1 MAEQSKRLGKGLAA
15 LINTDSPSGDLSK
28 KYIENFDVDKIV
40 PNPYQPR
47 MHIDPEKLIELA
59 DSIREHGVIQP
70 LIISKDRESDKY
82 HIIAG
87 ERRFRAA
94 KLAGFDT
101 VPVVIKETSPLEMLE
116 IALIE
121 NIQRED
127 LNPLEE
133 SYSFR
138 QLNTEFGL
146 TQKEIAKKVGLNRVT
161 IANKMRLFNLP
172 EKIKELIL
180 NDSISEGHARA
191 LLGVKDKTSMIA
203 AADIIIKRDL
213 SVRQTEAL
221 VRKIMF
227 GKTESTKDW
236 NRTDNHTQR
245 CEKEIKERLG
255 FNASVTKMSK
265 GGKITIRFKSLEQ
278 LDEIVDRFTEM
289 PKAEKPKKE

>member
-1 MAEQSKRLGKGLAA
+1 MAEQTQRLGKGLAA
-15 LINTDSPSGDLSK
+15 LINTDSPAGDISR
-28 KYIENFDVDKIV
+28 KYIEDFDVDKIM

-70 LIISKDRESDKY
+70 LIISKDRNSENY

-87 ERRFRAA
+87 ERRFRAV
-94 KLAGFDT
+94 KLAGYKT
-101 VPVVIKETSPLEMLE
+101 VPVVIKETSPQEMLE
-116 IALIE
+116 LALIE

-138 QLNTEFGL
+138 QLSKEFGL
-146 TQKEIAKKVGLNRVT
+146 TQQEIAKKVGLNRVT
-161 IANKMRLFNLP
+161 VANKMRLFNLP
-172 EKIKELIL
+172 EKIKELLL
-180 NDSISEGHARA
+180 NDSISEGHGRA
-191 LLGVKDKTSMIA
+191 LLGVKDETSMIA

-227 GKTESTKDW
+227 GKSDSTKSWKRSD
-236 NRTDNHTQR
+236 DHTKD
-245 CEKEIKERLG
+245 CEKEIRQRLG
-255 FNASVTKMSK
+255 VRANVTKMSK
-265 GGKITIRFKSLEQ
+265 GGKITIRYRS
-278 LDEIVDRFTEM
+278 LDELDNIVDRFKEI
-289 PKAEKPKKE
+289 PKAKKK

>member
-1 MAEQSKRLGKGLAA
+1 MAEQKRRLGKGLSA
-15 LINTDSPSGDLSK
+15 LINTDSPSADMSR
-28 KYIENFDVDKIV
+28 KYIEDFSIDKIV

-87 ERRFRAA
+87 ERRFRAVQ
-94 KLAGFDT
+94 LAGFKT

-116 IALIE
+116 LALIE

-133 SYSFR
+133 AYSFR
-138 QLNTEFGL
+138 QLSKEFGL

-161 IANKMRLFNLP
+161 VANKMRLYRLP
-172 EKIKELIL
+172 EKIKELVL
-180 NDSISEGHARA
+180 NDSLSEGHARA
-191 LLGVKDKTSMIA
+191 LLGIKDETSMIA
-203 AADIIIKRDL
+203 AADIIVKREL

-221 VRKIMF
+221 VRKMMF
-227 GKTESTKDW
+227 GKTETTKKFKRTDSHTKD
-236 NRTDNHTQR
+236 
-245 CEKEIKERLG
+245 CEKVISNRLG
-255 FNASVTKMSK
+255 FNANVAKMSK
-265 GGKITIRFKSLEQ
+265 GGKITIRFKSLDE
-278 LDEIVDRFTEM
+278 LDDIVDKFKKIPES
-289 PKAEKPKKE
+289 KKE

>member
-1 MAEQSKRLGKGLAA
+1 MAEQTQRLGKGLAA
-15 LINTDSPSGDLSK
+15 LINTDSPAGEISK
-28 KYIENFDVDKIV
+28 KYIENFSVDKIK

-70 LIISKDRESDKY
+70 LIISKDRDSNKY
-82 HIIAG
+82 HIVAG

-101 VPVVIKETSPLEMLE
+101 LPVVIKETSPLEMLE

-138 QLNTEFGL
+138 QLSKEFGL

-161 IANKMRLFNLP
+161 IANKMRLYNLP
-172 EKIKELIL
+172 EKIKELLL
-180 NDSISEGHARA
+180 NDSITEGHGRA
-191 LLGVKDKTSMIA
+191 LLGIKDQTSMVA
-203 AADIIIKRDL
+203 AADIILKRGL

-227 GKTESTKDW
+227 GKTENQKGWKRS
-236 NRTDNHTQR
+236 DNHTEE
-245 CEKEIKERLG
+245 CEKLITNRLG
-255 FNASVTKMSK
+255 FNANVTKMSK
-265 GGKITIRFKSLEQ
+265 GGKISIRYSSIEELDKIAERFKK
-278 LDEIVDRFTEM
+278 M
-289 PKAEKPKKE
+289 PEPTKK